1 MKHKEGRPGLRAS
14 RTPVQAHLDTRGCE
28 QGVSARLE
36 VRVSRAACTQPQKDA
51 VGLGSATSFSQR
63 KREAEKG
70 TANATVVQGGSG
82 KQGNL
87 NLAEL

>member
-1 MKHKEGRPGLRAS
+1 M
-14 RTPVQAHLDTRGCE
+14 
-28 QGVSARLE
+28 
-36 VRVSRAACTQPQKDA
+36 SRAACTQPQKDACAAA

-87 NLAEL
+87 SLAEL